1 MDKVKIANY
10 TIRDIMKLPFE
21 VLTTEQKIEEFD
33 SWLTPQLHE
42 IKGTEKFIYE
52 LNSIGTIIEH
62 LAERLNCFASIDDCA
77 LPLIRDALIS
87 ATHEM
92 LDASE
97 LNTADAESAAAEFI
111 LSFFGLLFLVT
122 GATDNNLKNHF
133 TIKLRQDGLA
143 PEFPEKV
150 GRINVSFRL
159 KKFGNTVTSKDIAAK
174 LARAIVGYRDLNL
187 RQKTLLHA
195 GIDLRLSIEILLFEY
210 ISLIVADRN
219 DVSQFW
225 AVCKSYMD
233 CRNISEEAARSLITP
248 AVIFKVRGSVSASA
262 GHLPEAILRQ
272 TLILIGLEP
281 GRDFNT
287 SDAIGIEPIIEEDQ
301 VKKKTRAYDFV
312 LPFEREGWQKKIFI
326 QSQFYAGDS
335 GSVSHKVIDQTVS
348 SRQYT
353 LRVYPDAR
361 FVEYVDGAGYFASL
375 RGDLLHMM
383 RMTDTHSFIQVRSL
397 WIRLRRELQLIGFVT
412 PVEVEHAIMRT
423 VDGDVSSVKDILLA
437 EGYSNEEI
445 NRSIS
450 YATDKALI
458 SDHSG
463 KLIISPERKALAR
476 RLFIIDT
483 IACIGGVILS
493 SEEMSKSISIPG
505 YGASFGVN
513 QAVLAS
519 NIDREIKYERISI
532 PDYSLDMEWLI
543 EEKAIK
549 KVM

>member
-1 MDKVKIANY
+1 
-10 TIRDIMKLPFE
+10 MKLPSE
-21 VLTTEQKIEEFD
+21 MLTTEQKVEEFD

-52 LNSIGTIIEH
+52 LSSISTIIEC
-62 LAERLNCFASIDDCA
+62 LAERLNSFASIDDCA

-92 LDASE
+92 LDASA
-97 LNTADAESAAAEFI
+97 LNTVDAESAAAEFI

-133 TIKLRQDGLA
+133 TIKLRQDGLP

-150 GRINVSFRL
+150 GRMNVSFRL
-159 KKFGNTVTSKDIAAK
+159 KQFGNTVTSKDIAAK
-174 LARAIVGYRDLNL
+174 LARAIVGYRDFNL
-187 RQKTLLHA
+187 RQQTLLRA
-195 GIDLRLSIEILLFEY
+195 GIDLRLSIEVLLFEY

-233 CRNISEEAARSLITP
+233 CRKISEETARSLITP

-287 SDAIGIEPIIEEDQ
+287 SDAVIGIEPIIEEGQ

-335 GSVSHKVIDQTVS
+335 GSVSHKVVDQTAS

-353 LRVYPDAR
+353 SRVYPGAR
-361 FVEYVDGAGYFASL
+361 FVEYLDGAGYFASL

-397 WIRLRRELQLIGFVT
+397 WVRLRRELQLIGFVT

-423 VDGDVSSVKDILLA
+423 ADGDVSSVKDILLA

-450 YATDKALI
+450 YAVDKALI

-493 SEEMSKSISIPG
+493 SDEMSKSISIPG

-543 EEKAIK
+543 EENAIK
-549 KVM
+549 KIM